1 MSELLKESKEL
12 LSAVKDF
19 ISTSPW
25 RGEFMGEID
34 RMIFD
39 IDRPCELAVIGTV
52 KAGKSSFINALLGE
66 DLAVV
71 NVTEATATINYFKY
85 AEHKEEVGK
94 VFVVYTDGTTE
105 WRDKEFLDSL
115 QGNTPEV
122 LRRSE
127 KIDHLEFYVDN
138 RILKEIV
145 LIDTPGT
152 ASVVEQHSDV
162 INDFGAHEQRE
173 RNIRES
179 VRLMGKADA
188 VVLLVARVP
197 KEKDEENAEKFT
209 DATNSYNSLG
219 VMSKIDIDVNVKMPE
234 WKSRCNFMHTKLKER
249 LHSIQPVSI
258 ALYRTVSDPGNE
270 DLLREIHKCVNSID
284 SEPLIR
290 AIKSG
295 SPQFSFIITE
305 ALDENG
311 EPLLP
316 LRAKELVNKQQ
327 EELISRWG
335 FNLAMHNRIIK
346 AIPFPTVRNIILTTF
361 YGKSFEEAKDELLEL
376 SGFDNVLNILDQQ
389 FFSRA
394 KAIRCNSILE
404 RLDGI
409 FSTIERNRIEE
420 IRVLSENQN
429 AFLYIVNSFSQNT
442 IGRYT
447 SYVNETQ
454 KVKRTLEN
462 LIIRN
467 CIEPAEIDRL
477 RTELRSIRE
486 KNQSLL
492 SECNEESGVAEG
504 LQILATNRNLFT
516 EEEIEELEVLFGKY
530 PERKEV
536 LKKYGTDRDA
546 YWERKSQST
555 TSNYVK
561 RVSEF
566 AFTAWSEYN
575 FDNSLTEQI

>member
-19 ISTSPW
+19 ISASPW
-25 RGEFMGEID
+25 RGEFIGYID
-34 RMIFD
+34 KMLFD
-39 IDRPCELAVIGTV
+39 IDRPCELAIIGTV

-71 NVTEATATINYFKY
+71 NVTEATATINFFKY
-85 AEHKEEVGK
+85 AEHKEDNGK

-115 QGNTPEV
+115 QGNTADI

-138 RILKEIV
+138 KILRDIV

-152 ASVVEQHSDV
+152 ASVVEQHSEV
-162 INDFGAHEQRE
+162 INDFGAQEQRE

-197 KEKDEENAEKFT
+197 KEKDEENAVKFT
-209 DATNSYNSLG
+209 DATNSYDSLG
-219 VMSKIDIDVNVKMPE
+219 VMSKIDLDVNVKMQE
-234 WKSRCNFMHTKLKER
+234 WKSRCSFIHTKLKER

-270 DLLREIHKCVNSID
+270 DLLREVHKCVNSID
-284 SEPLIR
+284 DEPFIR
-290 AIKSG
+290 AIKNG

-316 LRAKELVNKQQ
+316 LRAKKLVNKQQ
-327 EELISRWG
+327 EELISRWS
-335 FNLAMHNRIIK
+335 FDLAMRNRIIK

-361 YGKSFEEAKDELLEL
+361 YGKSFEEAKNELLEL
-376 SGFDNVLNILDQQ
+376 SGFDNVRNILNQQ

-404 RLDGI
+404 RLDELLGI
-409 FSTIERNRIEE
+409 IERNRIEE
-420 IRVLSENQN
+420 IRALSENKD

-462 LIIRN
+462 LITRN
-467 CIEPAEIDRL
+467 CIEPSEIDRL
-477 RTELRSIRE
+477 RTELHSIRE

-492 SECNEESGVAEG
+492 SECKEESGVAEG
-504 LQILATNRNLFT
+504 LQILATNRNLFS
-516 EEEIEELEVLFGKY
+516 EEEIEELEILFGKY
-530 PERKEV
+530 PERNDA
-536 LKKYGTDRDA
+536 LKIYGTDRET
-546 YWERKSQST
+546 YWESKSQST
-555 TSNYVK
+555 ASNYVK
-561 RVSEF
+561 RVSEI
-566 AFTAWSEYN
+566 AFTAWSEYYYE
-575 FDNSLTEQI
+575 NSLTE